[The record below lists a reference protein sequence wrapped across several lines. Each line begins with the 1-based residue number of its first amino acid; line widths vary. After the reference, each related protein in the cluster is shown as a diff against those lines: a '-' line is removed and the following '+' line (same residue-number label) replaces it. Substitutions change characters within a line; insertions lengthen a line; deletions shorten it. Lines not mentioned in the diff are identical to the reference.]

1 MPLLILVMPFE
12 AFLPSLQDYALSVLV
27 GSSSTRTQL
36 PVILFKSFLFKVQ
49 MIVCVRIH
57 ILI

>member
-27 GSSSTRTQL
+27 GSLELYYLLQAIAQL
-36 PVILFKSFLFKVQ
+36 IAVDVLF
-49 MIVCVRIH
+49 H
-57 ILI
+57 